1 MDFDDILRIL
11 IYILIPVFLTMR
23 KRAANS
29 NRKRENDPR
38 QAPKRTTGR
47 SLMDRLESMVSEM
60 EKKAEGMEKRVDGN
74 ASSSPRRPRTPAR
87 PEQRRS
93 IEAADTLRRDVDWQ
107 DVYTGAEGPLDQV
120 DLQSVYTSSLSV
132 QEQPKPDKK
141 ADRKKDKASP
151 LEEPVQS
158 REAWSFGSFDAED
171 ILKGIVLSEILQ
183 PPVSRRQYKRHL

>member
-11 IYILIPVFLTMR
+11 IYLLIPVFLTMR

-29 NRKRENDPR
+29 GRKRENDTR
-38 QAPKRTTGR
+38 QAPARTSGR

-60 EKKAEGMEKRVDGN
+60 EKKVGEN
-74 ASSSPRRPRTPAR
+74 ASSASRKPRTPAR
-87 PEQRRS
+87 PEQRRD
-93 IEAADTLRRDVDWQ
+93 IETIDRTRREVDWQ

-120 DLQSVYTSSLSV
+120 DLQDVYTGRISV
-132 QEQPKPDKK
+132 QEQPKADKK

-151 LEEPVQS
+151 LEEPAPS
-158 REAWSFGSFDAED
+158 SETWSFGSFDEDD